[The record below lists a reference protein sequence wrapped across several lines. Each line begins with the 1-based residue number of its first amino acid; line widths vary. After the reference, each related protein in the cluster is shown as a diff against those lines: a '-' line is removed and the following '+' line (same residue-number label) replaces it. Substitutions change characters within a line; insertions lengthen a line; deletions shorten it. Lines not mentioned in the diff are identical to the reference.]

1 MARLRLSWA
10 SGSARWE
17 RATSTRLPR
26 GAGAPP
32 RKWGSRCAATSP
44 GSTRS
49 SCCRRS
55 CLSRSRRPARTL
67 TKRPPWCCSAPA
79 SSSSRARRSPT
90 ASSACCGTRPDPPWA
105 SSSRGSGKLGRAVR
119 RADRLFRIVQ
129 RLRRRGVTT
138 ARALAEDLGVSE
150 RTVYRDVR
158 DLVLSGVPV
167 LGEAGVGYAL
177 PRGYDLPPLM
187 FNEEEIEALVLGARV
202 VQSWADPELR
212 AAAGDVLAKVE
223 AVLPPALRERL
234 SEASLFSPGVRVP
247 RAVAAELGRL
257 RTALRERRKS
267 RSVAGYC
274 ELRKDFRNFSADRVA
289 ALEVLEERFE
299 HVPGRTL
306 RDLIDH
312 YQSEERP

>member
-1 MARLRLSWA
+1 
-10 SGSARWE
+10 
-17 RATSTRLPR
+17 
-26 GAGAPP
+26 
-32 RKWGSRCAATSP
+32 
-44 GSTRS
+44 
-49 SCCRRS
+49 
-55 CLSRSRRPARTL
+55 
-67 TKRPPWCCSAPA
+67 
-79 SSSSRARRSPT
+79 
-90 ASSACCGTRPDPPWA
+90 
-105 SSSRGSGKLGRAVR
+105 VR

-138 ARALAEDLGVSE
+138 ARSLAEDLGVSE

-202 VQSWADPELR
+202 VQSWADPQLR

-234 SEASLFSPGVRVP
+234 SEATLFSPGVRVP

-257 RTALRERRKS
+257 RTALRERRKIRFRYVDKTGAGTS
-267 RSVAGYC
+267 RTIWPLGLFFWGKSWSVGGYC
-274 ELRKDFRNFSADRVA
+274 VLRKDFRNFSAERVA
-289 ALEVLEERFE
+289 DLELLEEKFE

-306 RDLIDH
+306 RDLFEH
-312 YQSEERP
+312 YRNEERVR

>member
-1 MARLRLSWA
+1 
-10 SGSARWE
+10 
-17 RATSTRLPR
+17 
-26 GAGAPP
+26 
-32 RKWGSRCAATSP
+32 
-44 GSTRS
+44 
-49 SCCRRS
+49 
-55 CLSRSRRPARTL
+55 
-67 TKRPPWCCSAPA
+67 
-79 SSSSRARRSPT
+79 
-90 ASSACCGTRPDPPWA
+90 
-105 SSSRGSGKLGRAVR
+105 VR

-138 ARALAEDLGVSE
+138 ARTLAEDLGVSE

-202 VQSWADPELR
+202 VQSWADPQLR

-257 RTALRERRKS
+257 RTALRERRKIRFQYVDKGGAGSS
-267 RSVAGYC
+267 RTIWPLGLFFWGKSWSVAGYC
-274 ELRKDFRNFSADRVA
+274 ELRKDFRNFSADRVT
-289 ALEVLEERFE
+289 ALELLEEKFE

-306 RDLIDH
+306 RDLFEH
-312 YQSEERP
+312 YQNEERRG